1 MLPVYM
7 LLSTH
12 PPIGPLCT
20 GIVAM
25 LLSAFSYV
33 DTVHVCGEELI
44 VEPCT
49 FSSCGSSG
57 VDHLLHPSYYSSN
70 LKAPMHA
77 YSPYW

>member
-33 DTVHVCGEELI
+33 DTVHVCGEELNH
-44 VEPCT
+44 VHFPR
-49 FSSCGSSG
+49 
-57 VDHLLHPSYYSSN
+57 VDLLGLITCYI
-70 LKAPMHA
+70 LRIICQI
-77 YSPYW
+77 